1 MYALPSASK
10 ISAPSARSM
19 KIGEP
24 PTPLKALTGELTP
37 PGIVVCA
44 F

>member
-10 ISAPSARSM
+10 MSAPSARST
-19 KIGEP
+19 KTGEP

-37 PGIVVCA
+37 PGIFCWA